1 MPIAISAEQRALQA
15 SIREWATRAGTL
27 ALVRSL
33 EPGSGAGTPGSL
45 AGPPASPAG
54 PPGGPAGVAHEG
66 APWAGHWAALAGLG
80 IFSAALPEAAGGD
93 GGTVADL
100 AAALEQLT
108 VALAPGPVMPTL
120 LAGLLLRGHADLP
133 AAKELLPALAA
144 GQASVAVALA
154 PGTITGAWLPD
165 GTLRASGQT
174 GPVLGGGATS
184 HLLLGA
190 DTGDGGAW
198 FLLPAGHAG
207 AHVTARAPVDFSR
220 PLAVIAFGGAVIAPG
235 DVLTGLRTAAV
246 RDLAATLLSAEAAGV
261 AGHCCATAA
270 GYARTRHQ
278 FGRPI
283 GSFQA
288 VKHLCAG
295 MLCRAESAAAVAWD
309 AARAADEAPDEH
321 PLAAAAVAALAL
333 DAAVDNAKDCI
344 QVLGGIGFTW
354 EHDAHLYLRRALALR
369 QLLGGSAAWR
379 ARAGQLALA
388 GARRRLRLPAGGQ
401 SAEPA
406 AAAARAVAA
415 EVAAL
420 PRDRRRA
427 ALADA
432 GYVAPQWPAPYGLS
446 ASPAAQLIID
456 AELAQAGITRP
467 DLSIGG
473 WAAAAVVSH
482 GSAAQRERFARPTLR
497 GEITWCQLFSE
508 PDAGSDLASVRTRA
522 VRAVPGDRAAG
533 GGWRLTGQKVWTSLA
548 HDADWAICL
557 ARTDPAAPKHRG
569 LTYFLVDMHSP
580 GIEIRPL
587 REITG
592 RAFFNEVFLDEVF
605 VPDGCVVGECG
616 SGWRIARSTL
626 ASERVAMG
634 RGSALGDEVETLIA
648 AVSAA
653 GQAADPA
660 VAEQVGAVVAGGL
673 AGSLL
678 DLRAALAELAD
689 AGDTHQA
696 AVRKLVGVAHRQSV
710 AETALV
716 LCGPDGAAS
725 DGPAGDAVYAFLL
738 SRCLSIA
745 GGTSQILLS
754 VVAERAL
761 GLPRDEVR

>member
-33 EPGSGAGTPGSL
+33 EPGSGGTAAGGH
-45 AGPPASPAG
+45 A
-54 PPGGPAGVAHEG
+54 GGPAPAPGVAHEG
-66 APWAGHWAALAGLG
+66 APWAEHWAALAGLG

-133 AAKELLPALAA
+133 AAKALLPALAT

-190 DTGDGGAW
+190 STGDGEAW

-207 AHVTARAPVDFSR
+207 VHVTARAPVDFSR
-220 PLAVIAFGGAVIAPG
+220 PLAGIALAGAVIAPG

-246 RDLAATLLSAEAAGV
+246 RDLAATLLAAEAAGV
-261 AGHCCATAA
+261 AGHCCATATA
-270 GYARTRHQ
+270 YARTRHQ

-321 PLAAAAVAALAL
+321 PLAAAVAAALAL

-354 EHDAHLYLRRALALR
+354 EHDAHLYLRRALVLR

-388 GARRRLRLPAGGQ
+388 GARRWLRLTTSGQ
-401 SAEPA
+401 SAEG
-406 AAAARAVAA
+406 AAARAVAA

-420 PRDRRRA
+420 PEDRRRA

-446 ASPAAQLIID
+446 ASPAAQIIID
-456 AELAQAGITRP
+456 TELAQAGITRP

-482 GSAAQRERFARPTLR
+482 GSPAQRERFARPTLR
-497 GEITWCQLFSE
+497 GEVTWCQLFSE
-508 PDAGSDLASVRTRA
+508 PDAGFR
-522 VRAVPGDRAAG
+522 PGLGADQGGAGSAGGRCRGNGEAG
-533 GGWRLTGQKVWTSLA
+533 GGWGMAAHRAEGVDLA
-548 HDADWAICL
+548 GP
-557 ARTDPAAPKHRG
+557 RRG
-569 LTYFLVDMHSP
+569 LGDLP
-580 GIEIRPL
+580 GAHRPRSAQAPRADL
-587 REITG
+587 FPG
-592 RAFFNEVFLDEVF
+592 RHAQ
-605 VPDGCVVGECG
+605 PGH
-616 SGWRIARSTL
+616 R
-626 ASERVAMG
+626 
-634 RGSALGDEVETLIA
+634 
-648 AVSAA
+648 
-653 GQAADPA
+653 DPP
-660 VAEQVGAVVAGGL
+660 VAG
-673 AGSLL
+673 
-678 DLRAALAELAD
+678 DHRA
-689 AGDTHQA
+689 
-696 AVRKLVGVAHRQSV
+696 R
-710 AETALV
+710 V
-716 LCGPDGAAS
+716 LQ
-725 DGPAGDAVYAFLL
+725 
-738 SRCLSIA
+738 R
-745 GGTSQILLS
+745 
-754 VVAERAL
+754 
-761 GLPRDEVR
+761 GLP

>member
-1 MPIAISAEQRALQA
+1 VPIAICPEQRALQA
-15 SIREWATRAGTL
+15 SIRDWAERAGTL
-27 ALVRSL
+27 ALVRDL
-33 EPGSGAGTPGSL
+33 EPGAPGTSPSAPGEPGSPQ
-45 AGPPASPAG
+45 AGAATG
-54 PPGGPAGVAHEG
+54 M
-66 APWAGHWAALAGLG
+66 PWAEHWAGLAGLG
-80 IFSAALPEAAGGD
+80 IFSIALPEGSGGA

-108 VALAPGPVMPTL
+108 VALAAGPVMPTV
-120 LAGLLLRGHADLP
+120 LAGLLLRGQPDLP

-144 GQASVAVALA
+144 GQASVAVALTT
-154 PGTITGAWLPD
+154 GTITGAWLPD
-165 GTLRASGQT
+165 GTLRVSGQT

-190 DTGDGGAW
+190 GTGDGEAW
-198 FLLPAGHAG
+198 FLIPAGHQG
-207 AHVTARAPVDFSR
+207 VHVMPRAPVDFSR
-220 PLAVIAFGGAVIAPG
+220 PLAGLALTGAVAAPG

-270 GYARTRHQ
+270 AYAGTRHQ

-321 PLAAAAVAALAL
+321 PLAAAAAAALAL

-388 GARRRLRLPAGGQ
+388 GARRRLRLPAGGRDTG
-401 SAEPA
+401 PA

-420 PRDRRRA
+420 PPDRQRA

-432 GYVAPQWPAPYGLS
+432 GYVAPHWPAPYGLS
-446 ASPAAQLIID
+446 AAPAALAVID
-456 AELAQAGITRP
+456 QEFGQAGVTRP

-482 GSAAQRERFARPTLR
+482 GTPAQRDRFARATLR

-508 PDAGSDLASVRTRA
+508 PEAGSDLASVRTRG
-522 VRAVPGDRAAG
+522 VRAD

-548 HDADWAICL
+548 READWAICL

-592 RAFFNEVFLDEVF
+592 RAFFNEVFLDEVY
-605 VPDGCVVGECG
+605 VPDDCVVGECG
-616 SGWRIARSTL
+616 DGWRIARSTL
-626 ASERVAMG
+626 AAERVAMG
-634 RGSALGDEVETLIA
+634 RGSALGDEAETLIA
-648 AVSAA
+648 AVAA
-653 GQAADPA
+653 GGHAADPA
-660 VAEQVGAVVAGGL
+660 VAQQVGAVVASGL
-673 AGSLL
+673 AGSLM
-678 DLRAALAELAD
+678 DLRSALAELAG

-696 AVRKLVGVAHRQSV
+696 AVRKLVGVAHRQAV

-725 DGPAGDAVYAFLL
+725 DGPAADAVHAFLL

-745 GGTSQILLS
+745 GGTSQILQS

-761 GLPRDEVR
+761 GLPREEAR